1 MNCSPRYAGAIKSA
15 HFFSTTPMEQ
25 RMTQRPSAP
34 PVRKYM
40 TACGLALLLVLT
52 VAAGALAHPLGNF
65 TVNRYSRWTPAAGGL
80 LVHYVLDMA
89 EIPAHSERS
98 RIDGDGDGVL
108 SQAEQDGWRVR
119 QAAALL
125 ANLQLTAN
133 GEAVALAVHAS
144 TLTFPEGQAGLPTL
158 RLTVDGFA
166 ALPAMAA
173 HKIAISDGNFADR
186 LGWQELIVTGG
197 AAGTIAGSTA
207 PATDLSDELRSYPAD
222 LLTNPP
228 AVTTAS
234 FSVHW
239 AAGANAQP
247 GLDVVPK
254 SQAVAQAVTQDGRP
268 ADGFAEL
275 ITLTDLGPG
284 SLALALLLAFGWG
297 ALHALAPGHGKT
309 IVAAYLVGARGTT
322 QHALFLGFTTT
333 ITHTA
338 GVFAVGL
345 ITLALS
351 NWILPEMLFPW
362 LSLLSGLLVVVIGL
376 SLVVGRLPFFGPGHG
391 AEADHRHA
399 PGMDWEAHLADGHH
413 ARPSTKDRSVSWRSL
428 LALGISGGLLPCP
441 SALVL
446 MLGAIALQRV
456 GLGLLLILVFSLGLA
471 GVLTLIGILLVH
483 AGQLLDR
490 APQSGRLLKL
500 APVASA
506 AFITVVGL
514 VISWQALQ
522 QTGVF
527 PG

>member
-1 MNCSPRYAGAIKSA
+1 
-15 HFFSTTPMEQ
+15 
-25 RMTQRPSAP
+25 MTQRPSAP
-34 PVRKYM
+34 PLRKYL
-40 TACGLALLLVLT
+40 TGFGLALLLI
-52 VAAGALAHPLGNF
+52 VAVTAGAVAHPLGNF
-65 TVNRYSRWTPAAGGL
+65 TVNRYSRWTPVAGGL

-98 RIDGDGDGVL
+98 RIDGDGDGAL
-108 SQAEQDGWRVR
+108 SQVEQDGWRVR

-125 ANLQLTAN
+125 ANLQVTAN
-133 GEAVALAVHAS
+133 GEAVALAVRSS
-144 TLTFPEGQAGLPTL
+144 TLEFPAGQASLPTL

-173 HKIAISDGNFADR
+173 HEIAISDGNFPDR

-197 AAGTIAGSTA
+197 AAGKIAGSTA
-207 PATDLSDELRSYPAD
+207 PATDLSDELRSYPTD

-228 AVTTAS
+228 AVAAAS

-239 AAGANAQP
+239 AIGAHVQP
-247 GLDVVPK
+247 GLDGAPVSPA
-254 SQAVAQAVTQDGRP
+254 AVQAVTQDGRP

-297 ALHALAPGHGKT
+297 ALHALSPGHGKT

-322 QHALFLGFTTT
+322 RHALFLGLTTT

-338 GVFAVGL
+338 GVFGVGL
-345 ITLALS
+345 LTLALS
-351 NWILPEMLFPW
+351 NWILPELLFPW

-376 SLVVGRLPFFGPGHG
+376 SLVVGRLPFFGPGH
-391 AEADHRHA
+391 EAGHRHA
-399 PGMDWEAHLADGHH
+399 PDMDWEAHLADGHH
-413 ARPSTKDRSVSWRSL
+413 AVPGANGRSVSWRSL

-483 AGQLLDR
+483 AGRLLDR
-490 APQSGRLLKL
+490 VPQSGPLLKL

-527 PG
+527 SS